1 MQAFLA
7 VLTCALMLSV
17 FLMLP
22 TQACAAW
29 RAHRYRAVGHWWFAW
44 KRL

>member
-1 MQAFLA
+1 MVHPASDISKGNRMQAFLA

-22 TQACAAW
+22 TQACAA
-29 RAHRYRAVGHWWFAW
+29 
-44 KRL
+44 